1 MFLISKVNDSVH
13 SQNKSHNSLKQIFLL
28 PLSDERDSNHFQ
40 VEGTTSFETDVIRM
54 SAIEVHSVP
63 GLVYISEYIDTQLE
77 EYLLTQIYRQPV
89 VKWKVLANR
98 RLQNWG
104 GTPHS
109 KGMIATTLPTWL
121 LCIAT
126 RLEKDG
132 FFPETPNHVLINE
145 YLPGQGIEP
154 HEDGPIYYPCAAIL
168 SLENEIVLDFYSK
181 GVNSVTAEEI
191 QQYTG
196 SLLLEPRSLLIIR
209 DSAYQNYLH
218 GIQESFYIKKSSWL
232 LNYCCDGEGEQVAR
246 KKRVSLTV
254 RLVPKTVHNVVRLG
268 K

>member
-1 MFLISKVNDSVH
+1 
-13 SQNKSHNSLKQIFLL
+13 
-28 PLSDERDSNHFQ
+28 
-40 VEGTTSFETDVIRM
+40 M

-145 YLPGQGIEP
+145 YLPGQ
-154 HEDGPIYYPCAAIL
+154 AIL